1 MSLDDLTLDGL
12 KYKSEGEYKIAE
24 FLTNN
29 NINFIYEPSCPVKDH
44 FHGNTWEIWN
54 PDFLLPDFQ
63 TLIEFFGVK
72 NKPDYETKT
81 KQKLEIYA
89 KNNERI
95 IPLYSIDSKGEWKRK
110 IVDYILNINNKE
122 MDKRSNLKV
131 GLEGIFKNSIDN

>member
-24 FLTNN
+24 FLTNSH
-29 NINFIYEPSCPVKDH
+29 IKFIYKASYSVKNH
-44 FHGNTWEIWN
+44 FHENLWEIWN
-54 PDFLLPDFQ
+54 PDFLLQDFQ

-72 NKPDYETKT
+72 DKPDYATET
-81 KQKLEIYA
+81 KQKLEIYE

-110 IVDYILNINNKE
+110 IVDYILNINNQE
-122 MDKRSNLKV
+122 IDKRTNLKV
-131 GLEGIFKNSIDN
+131 DLEGIFNDSKDN